1 MINNKALGKIVSD
14 EFNLQIKS
22 LTVHCDQGFPSGVF
36 E

>member
-1 MINNKALGKIVSD
+1 MINKKTLGKIVSD

-22 LTVHCDQGFPSGVF
+22 LTVHCDQRFPLGVF